1 MPVLKEFCCQV
12 IYSQFGLAIHQNDHQ
27 ARSRFVEWAQNE
39 IAVVPDF
46 HKRILFSDEA
56 HFWLNGYVNKQ
67 NCRIWSKAN
76 PQVYVETPLHPEK
89 LTVWQHSPSYR
100 RYTATN
106 VGKSHRKLDVQI
118 GLHPSQPWLTT
129 RTVDAEDRVLQEL
142 ERNPSTSRRVVSRET
157 HIPQATVWHIAHDEG
172 LHPYHLQRV
181 QALELGDYNKRM
193 DFARWF
199 LHESNADRNFAASVL
214 FTDEATFSLEG
225 MMNFHNLHT
234 WADENPHAIRPH
246 GAQRK
251 CSRNVWAG
259 IVGDCLFGPYIL
271 PERLNGSVYLTF
283 LQEVL
288 PEMLNDVPMPIR
300 QRIRFQHDGAPAHF
314 SIDVRAHLQATFP
327 GGWIGRG
334 GPIAW
339 PARSSDLSPLDF
351 FLWGFLE
358 GLLYETPVATPED
371 LVGRIVEAAGWV
383 QILLVLLR
391 RCAVPC
397 NVDAGRVSML
407 LEKTLS
413 ICCKLDISRM

>member
-1 MPVLKEFCCQV
+1 MPTYTHREMADMHL
-12 IYSQFGLAIHQNDHQ
+12 IYGMAKCNGREALRMYRAKYPGRQLPS
-27 ARSRFVEWAQNE
+27 RSFFATLHR
-39 IAVVPDF
+39 
-46 HKRILFSDEA
+46 RL
-56 HFWLNGYVNKQ
+56 
-67 NCRIWSKAN
+67 C
-76 PQVYVETPLHPEK
+76 ETG
-89 LTVWQHSPSYR
+89 SF
-100 RYTATN
+100 N
-106 VGKSHRKLDVQI
+106 VHKLDTGRQR
-118 GLHPSQPWLTT
+118 TT

-142 ERNPSTSRRVVSRET
+142 ERNPSTSTRVVSRET
-157 HIPQATVWHIAHDEG
+157 HIPQATVWRITHDEG

-225 MMNFHNLHT
+225 VMNFHNLHT

-251 CSRNVWAG
+251 CSINVWAG
-259 IVGDCLFGPYIL
+259 IVGDCLLGPYIL

-314 SIDVRAHLQATFP
+314 SIDVTAHLQATFP
-327 GGWIGRG
+327 GGWIGHG

-339 PARSSDLSPLDF
+339 PARSPDLSPLDF
-351 FLWGFLE
+351 FLMGIFK
-358 GLLYETPVATPED
+358 
-371 LVGRIVEAAGWV
+371 R
-383 QILLVLLR
+383 
-391 RCAVPC
+391 PC
-397 NVDAGRVSML
+397 L
-407 LEKTLS
+407 
-413 ICCKLDISRM
+413 